1 MGRDTDETTGYEW
14 IGLLELDNGYIGVKK
29 KYLLLC
35 MFEISHIGLLKGI
48 ILKITSSSPEGYTLR
63 DYQTLKFIE
72 ASTAQM
78 TLHCIN

>member
-1 MGRDTDETTGYEW
+1 
-14 IGLLELDNGYIGVKK
+14 
-29 KYLLLC
+29 

-48 ILKITSSSPEGYTLR
+48 ILKITSSSPEGYMLR

-72 ASTAQM
+72 ASTAQI